1 MAGPGE
7 TRTTSLL
14 QSCGQLWARRDAGAL
29 VCGAWAVLAVTL
41 QFSSGVKQ
49 RYNIFRQTLIS
60 SLNSWLI
67 IGRYQQMHCQF

>member
-1 MAGPGE
+1 M
-7 TRTTSLL
+7 
-14 QSCGQLWARRDAGAL
+14 
-29 VCGAWAVLAVTL
+29 CGAWTVLAVTL